1 MGSDLEVGEVAA
13 VVNGENGDNKKAA
26 DQQPPVKDEI
36 TYDRGLAPWLQVLGS
51 FFLFFNSW
59 YVDLCLTCM
68 QDYADKDRGIIN
80 TWGAYQTYY
89 EQHLLSHMS
98 SSDIAWIG
106 SLQSFLL
113 MLFGV
118 VTGPLFDAGYFRW
131 LLTFGNV
138 MLPLGLMMVSI
149 STKFWHMILAQGVVI
164 GLASGCLFVPS
175 VAILPQY
182 FQKRRGLANG
192 FAAAGSSIGGVVY
205 PIMFTQLQQRVGFPW
220 ASRALGFLS
229 LGTITFSQTLM
240 RQRFAP
246 KEKRKLIQLNA
257 FKEPAFVMF
266 CISMF
271 LGFLGFYNFLFYVQS
286 YAIDTGI
293 TGATLGFYLLSM
305 LNAGSTVGRILPNF
319 FADHIGPLNVL
330 APAATATA
338 ILAFAWIGVHNVP
351 GIIVLAVLY
360 GLCSGGF
367 VSLPPVVM
375 AYMTKD
381 VRELGTRL
389 GMVFAVT
396 SVGLLVGTP
405 IGGAILNSSGSYLGV
420 QLFAA
425 CCLIASAAGFVIM
438 RLMLSK
444 GKVVAKT

>member
-1 MGSDLEVGEVAA
+1 
-13 VVNGENGDNKKAA
+13 
-26 DQQPPVKDEI
+26 
-36 TYDRGLAPWLQVLGS
+36 
-51 FFLFFNSW
+51 
-59 YVDLCLTCM
+59 M

-330 APAATATA
+330 VPAATATA

-425 CCLIASAAGFVIM
+425 CCLIASAAGFVTM

-444 GKVVAKT
+444 GKVVAKA